1 LLDLV
6 KEKLPTSK
14 IYIDL
19 GIADE
24 PDLKLDDIDS
34 KLNKAFL
41 SSDWSYKKLIRRTRA
56 ACFSPH
62 RKHMPDRSE
71 MNSDEIAEHFK
82 VKYKN
87 LPFSL

>member
-1 LLDLV
+1 V

-24 PDLKLDDIDS
+24 PDLKLDEIDS

-41 SSDWSYKKLIRRTRA
+41 SSDWTYKKLIRRTRA

-87 LPFSL
+87 LPFLLSKH